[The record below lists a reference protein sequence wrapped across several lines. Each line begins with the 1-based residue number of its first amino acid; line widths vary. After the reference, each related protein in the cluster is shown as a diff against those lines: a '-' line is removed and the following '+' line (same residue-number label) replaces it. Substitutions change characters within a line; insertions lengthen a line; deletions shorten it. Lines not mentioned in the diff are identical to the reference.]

1 MPGQLTEFMRG
12 QLSAAWSDEAFL
24 EGAEQI
30 ASKSL
35 LKELSADED
44 LRERTWTFAEPLVH
58 RTAAVLSYLASTLSI
73 EAEEGREAGG
83 QGALQGAGSGTGR
96 TGIGPGR
103 EPGGQGALQGHAL
116 RLARLWEGLAR
127 LGEETPHGYALLN
140 AACAYELAGYQ
151 ANAACLSRRFGEHP
165 ADEKGPFWGLASTF
179 LQRRFVRL
187 GEECAPLAGEPDY
200 DGTGDLPYALGLA
213 AAAASLSSLGSFF
226 LTGDWARVNAAA
238 AGLGRAQKL
247 FAASGFHRE
256 SALAHSLRALAAP
269 MASRSTW
276 ASLGD
281 LADGNFAWGRYLKL
295 LARGIGPRA
304 DGARSASEMWPSQRD
319 AVERGLL
326 KSNASKI
333 VRMPTS
339 SGKARIAEMCIL
351 QALTST
357 PGAPAKCVYIAP
369 HGALVAEVVD
379 AMSGLFPDLGF
390 TVSGLDGA
398 YDDDPAGEGSAGAG
412 AAETDIL
419 VVTPEKL
426 DLLLRAHA
434 GSLDSAALFVLDEGH
449 VIGDEGRGLKME
461 LLLARLRRRF
471 ARARFVVL
479 SAMISDG
486 AMRDLAAWLCG
497 GGSGGKAEA
506 EGGRGAVIATEWR
519 PTLQRHAMFEW
530 SGGGAQ
536 CALEYEPCRD
546 DLPRGVR
553 VMNVI
558 RRETYEHA
566 SPETGRIVRPA
577 FPSPEKSET
586 AAELALKYSAMG
598 PVLVYATTK
607 GSATAV
613 ARNLLRRIG
622 LAEAAGRSV
631 PEGLRRREGRESCRS
646 LRVATDW
653 LGPGHDA
660 TRLLGRGIAIHHG
673 GLPGMLRRAVEEDSR
688 SGAHAVIVAAGAPPP
703 GAEMPIRTVIVH
715 SCRRHCEESGRAERM
730 PAAEYWNL
738 GGRAGRAGRETEG
751 TIIHIVNTATD
762 RADYDH
768 YRRERKSLGNVDSR
782 LHRLIA
788 DLVEKRI
795 SPEEAD
801 AAIDPEVLGMLA
813 EEGLEGSCE
822 DMVGEVVSG
831 TLAAARAD
839 GGMDAIRERFRE
851 VARSASELG
860 GERVRIYGS
869 TGLGRAGCEAMRS
882 HARRNREELGRILA
896 SGSDADA
903 ADLALMVLD
912 AIESVPEMSGRLPFG
927 GDREALVRAWIG
939 GKSVQEAL
947 RESGGAG
954 HRAEAARFI
963 EGSLGHYAP
972 WAITAFTRI
981 AACELG
987 LDPSGL
993 PPRVRHLA
1001 GMVRYGVPGPEAC
1014 WAMRLGV
1021 ATRRAAVAMAADYG
1035 GDCNFG
1041 AFVEWL
1047 GRLGP
1052 EAAAKRYGPDSN
1064 AAGAAAAAASRTRP
1078 NPLLRECRTMD
1089 EVLAAGAGVECGAA
1103 GAAGEV
1109 ASARASAGDPLR
1121 LERDRDAAHDR
1132 NAILVHAGGSVIGRV
1147 ERDAA
1152 QYLAPE
1158 MDCGARIGASVG
1170 SVSRGAGGAVS
1181 IRMRLRRLGD
1191 GASGGGTPPPPPRH
1205 PLYKSGKIPTM
1216 DT

>member
-1 MPGQLTEFMRG
+1 MPGQLTKFMRE

-24 EGAEQI
+24 ESAEQI

-58 RTAAVLSYLASTLSI
+58 RSAAVLSYLAGTLSI
-73 EAEEGREAGG
+73 EVGG
-83 QGALQGAGSGTGR
+83 QEPRGR
-96 TGIGPGR
+96 D
-103 EPGGQGALQGHAL
+103 ALQGHAL

-127 LGEETPHGYALLN
+127 LGEETPRGYALLN

-151 ANAACLSRRFGEHP
+151 ANAACLSRRFGEHS
-165 ADEKGPFWGLASTF
+165 ASEKGPLWGLASTF

-187 GEECAPLAGEPDY
+187 GEECAPLAVEPDCGGAGGVAKPY
-200 DGTGDLPYALGLA
+200 ATNTDPKLAVDPERGGAGGLPYAQGLA
-213 AAAASLSSLGSFF
+213 AAASSLSSLGGFF
-226 LTGDWARVNAAA
+226 LTGEWARVDAAA
-238 AGLGRAQKL
+238 AGLGRAQRL

-256 SALAHSLRALAAP
+256 SALAHTLRALAAP

-276 ASLGD
+276 AALGD
-281 LADGNFAWGRYLKL
+281 LAGGHFAWGRYLKL

-304 DGARSASEMWPSQRD
+304 DGARSVSEMWPSQRD
-319 AVERGLL
+319 AVEKGLL
-326 KSNASKI
+326 ASSASKI

-351 QALTST
+351 QALTMS
-357 PGAPAKCVYIAP
+357 PGAQAKCVYIAP
-369 HGALVAEVVD
+369 HRALVAEV
-379 AMSGLFPDLGF
+379 AGALSGLFPDLGF

-398 YDDDPAGEGSAGAG
+398 YDDDPAEGGAGGAG
-412 AAETDIL
+412 ADIL
-419 VVTPEKL
+419 VATPEKL

-434 GSLDSAALFVLDEGH
+434 GSLANAALFVLDEGH
-449 VIGDEGRGLKME
+449 AIGDEGRGLKME

-486 AMRDLAAWLCG
+486 SMRDLASWLCG
-497 GGSGGKAEA
+497 GSG
-506 EGGRGAVIATEWR
+506 GGRGAVISTEWR
-519 PTLQRHAMFEW
+519 PTLQRHAMFRW

-536 CALEYEPCRD
+536 CTLEYEPGRD

-553 VMNVI
+553 VRNVI
-558 RRETYEHA
+558 GREAYEHVN
-566 SPETGRIVRPA
+566 PGTGRIARPS

-586 AAELALKYSAMG
+586 AAELALKYSALG
-598 PVLVYATTK
+598 PVLVHAATK
-607 GSATAV
+607 RSAAAV
-613 ARNLLRRIG
+613 ARKLLRRIG

-631 PEGLRRREGRESCRS
+631 PEGLRRREGRGSCRS
-646 LRVATDW
+646 LRVAMEW

-660 TRLLGRGIAIHHG
+660 TRLLEHGIAIHHG
-673 GLPGMLRRAVEEDSR
+673 DVPGMLRRAIEEDSR

-715 SCRRHCEESGRAERM
+715 SCRRHSEESGRAERI

-751 TIIHIVNTATD
+751 TVIHIVNTAVD
-762 RADYDH
+762 KADYDH
-768 YRRERKSLGNVDSR
+768 YRRERKSLGDVDSR
-782 LHRLIA
+782 LHRLLG

-795 SPEEAD
+795 SPEEVD
-801 AAIDPEVLGMLA
+801 GAIDPEVLGMLA
-813 EEGLEGSCE
+813 EEGLGGSCE

-831 TLAAARAD
+831 TLAAARAN

-882 HARRNREELGRILA
+882 YARKNREELGRILA
-896 SGSDADA
+896 SGSDAGA
-903 ADLALMVLD
+903 ASLTLMVLD
-912 AIESVPEMSGRLPFG
+912 AIESVPEMSGRLSFG

-939 GKSVQEAL
+939 GKGIQEAL
-947 RESGGAG
+947 EDSGGTGDRAG
-954 HRAEAARFI
+954 AARFI

-972 WAITAFTRI
+972 WGITAFIRI

-1001 GMVRYGVPGPEAC
+1001 GMVRYGVPSPEAC

-1021 ATRRAAVAMAADYG
+1021 STRRAAVAMAADYG
-1035 GDCNFG
+1035 GDSNFG
-1041 AFVEWL
+1041 AFAAWL

-1052 EAAAKRYGPDSN
+1052 EAAAERYGPDSN
-1064 AAGAAAAAASRTRP
+1064 AAGAAAAAASGTRA
-1078 NPLLRECRTMD
+1078 NPLLRECKSMD
-1089 EVLAAGAGVECGAA
+1089 EVLAAGADVECGAG
-1103 GAAGEV
+1103 GAAGS
-1109 ASARASAGDPLR
+1109 AAGMLAAARASVGDPLR

-1132 NAILVHAGGSVIGRV
+1132 NAVVVHAGGSVIGRV
-1147 ERDAA
+1147 ERDVA

-1158 MDCGARIGASVG
+1158 MDCGARIAASVG
-1170 SVSRGAGGAVS
+1170 SVSRGAGGAAS
-1181 IRMRLRRLGD
+1181 IRMRLRRIGG
-1191 GASGGGTPPPPPRH
+1191 GASAKHPAKAQNRGAAAGGG
-1205 PLYKSGKIPTM
+1205 
-1216 DT
+1216 